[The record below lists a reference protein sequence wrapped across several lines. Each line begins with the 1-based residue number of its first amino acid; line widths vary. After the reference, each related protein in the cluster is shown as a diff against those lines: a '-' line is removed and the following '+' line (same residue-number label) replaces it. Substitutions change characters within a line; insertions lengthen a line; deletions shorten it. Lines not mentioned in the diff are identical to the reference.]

1 MSELREILVYALE
14 NVIKNGAAD
23 PIDGT
28 HHISAELVLEL
39 INGTPSDDIIF
50 CKDCAKHNV
59 TISKAPYPF
68 KEYVCPLVVFRGES
82 QGHEHDYQFCCYG
95 KRRTD
100 VSD

>member
-1 MSELREILVYALE
+1 MSELREKLVHALE
-14 NVIKNGAAD
+14 TVIKDGVAD
-23 PIDGT
+23 FDGT

-68 KEYVCPLVVFRGES
+68 KEYVCPLVVFRGGS

>member
-1 MSELREILVYALE
+1 MSELRERLVHALE
-14 NVIKNGAAD
+14 TVIKDGVAD
-23 PIDGT
+23 FDGT
-28 HHISAELVLEL
+28 HHISAGLVLEL